1 MTLRQAARAPVA
13 ALAFL
18 TRVPVGRLVDV
29 GDDDVARGAVLFPV
43 VGGLVGGLAGL
54 TADVL
59 AGSMPPLL
67 AGALAVA
74 VAAVATGAMHL
85 DALADTADALGGPTR
100 ERALEIM
107 RDHHVGAFGVVALVL
122 VCLVDAA
129 ALGALG
135 AADRAA
141 VAGVAA
147 GAAGRAAMLP
157 LAFALPYARAGGG
170 QGRLLA
176 GLSPGAL
183 VAGIA
188 IGAALSLPAGWT
200 GLWSLAAGTV
210 VAIALLLFVRRWL
223 GGVTGDVLGAV
234 GKIVETVVLV
244 VAVSVVS

>member
-1 MTLRQAARAPVA
+1 MTPRQAARVPVA
-13 ALAFL
+13 AVAFL
-18 TRVPVGRLVDV
+18 TRVPVGRLVDI
-29 GDDDVARGAVLFPV
+29 GDDDVSRGAVLFPV

-59 AGSMPPLL
+59 AGVMPPLL

-74 VAAVATGAMHL
+74 VAAVVTGAMHL
-85 DALADTADALGGPTR
+85 DALADTADALGGASR

-107 RDHHVGAFGVVALVL
+107 RDHHVGAFGVVAVVL

-129 ALGALG
+129 ALGGLG
-135 AADRAA
+135 GEDRAA

-170 QGRLLA
+170 QGRLLG
-176 GLSPGAL
+176 GLSPAA
-183 VAGIA
+183 VVVGIA
-188 IGAALSLPAGWT
+188 IGGVLSLPAGWA
-200 GLWSLAAGTV
+200 GLWGLGAGTV
-210 VAIALLLFVRRWL
+210 VAVALLLFVRRWL

-234 GKIVETVVLV
+234 GKIVETAVLV
-244 VAVSVVS
+244 VAVSVIA